1 VVRKANEQLIVQVPS
16 AAEDRPSW
24 KTIAIIAAVGFSIGI
39 VWPRLAGVRLAPT
52 VPDVAS
58 SGAPAPS
65 ATASAAA
72 ASVTAAAPRPATGA
86 SSPPSATAAL
96 PEPVVSH
103 SVPPASASPAPPAAP
118 PAASPVAPP
127 AAPPAPP
134 PAAPPPAP
142 TPHNNDRPPPTNET
156 APAPRSGNSSSDET
170 AQVVWETALIRE
182 APKTGKIIARLPRG
196 TTIRVGPVKDGWY
209 PVKPGKG
216 FAGEG
221 WVFRG
226 AIGR

>member
-1 VVRKANEQLIVQVPS
+1 MRKANEQLIVRVPS

-24 KTIAIIAAVGFSIGI
+24 KTIAIIAAVGFSIGVI
-39 VWPRLAGVRLAPT
+39 WPRLAGVRLGPS

-72 ASVTAAAPRPATGA
+72 TSLTAEATALVTATATLSQAIASRSVPPTSAFAAPAAQSPASPA
-86 SSPPSATAAL
+86 SSPAG
-96 PEPVVSH
+96 
-103 SVPPASASPAPPAAP
+103 
-118 PAASPVAPP
+118 PP

-134 PAAPPPAP
+134 PAAPAPAP
-142 TPHNNDRPPPTNET
+142 TAHNNDRPQPANET
-156 APAPRSGNSSSDET
+156 APTPRSGGSSSDET
-170 AQVVWETALIRE
+170 VQVVWETALIRE

-196 TTIRVGPVKDGWY
+196 TTIRVGPMKDGWY

-216 FAGEG
+216 FSGEG

-226 AIGR
+226 ALGR